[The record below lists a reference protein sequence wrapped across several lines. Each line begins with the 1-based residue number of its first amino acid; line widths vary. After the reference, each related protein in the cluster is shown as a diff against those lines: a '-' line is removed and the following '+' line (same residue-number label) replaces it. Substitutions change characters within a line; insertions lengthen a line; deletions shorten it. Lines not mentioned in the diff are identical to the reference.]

1 MATRNPKTQKIKIYT
16 KQQKKTLKTRLN
28 LKRNLV
34 TFFPSLATPLLRCF
48 SSLIDVPVYTR
59 CSARRGRG
67 RGSGREQRM
76 QGSSNSSTHSRERH
90 GAYSPSLS
98 LSQRNVDHF
107 CFQYEIIDSAV
118 DSDSGSEET
127 RAHEQVLRPHT
138 TSPLPPHCRKWS
150 AATERVRERHE
161 VTCSLALP
169 QSTLLALLCRLGALF
184 GACLA
189 SLNNVISESVWRC
202 VFVYM
207 CVCVYLSRCLRR
219 SALRCLS

>member
-1 MATRNPKTQKIKIYT
+1 M
-16 KQQKKTLKTRLN
+16 
-28 LKRNLV
+28 
-34 TFFPSLATPLLRCF
+34 
-48 SSLIDVPVYTR
+48 PVYTR
-59 CSARRGRG
+59 CSARRGEG
-67 RGSGREQRM
+67 QKQR
-76 QGSSNSSTHSRERH
+76 QRAANARQQQQQ
-90 GAYSPSLS
+90 YSLKRATRSLLSLS

-202 VFVYM
+202 MFVCM
-207 CVCVYLSRCLRR
+207 CVCVSQSLSASQCAALPQLTYFSVVQIQVYVREINFDFVSLRFVFMPMR
-219 SALRCLS
+219 GLHTHTQTQACACVCCMC

>member
-1 MATRNPKTQKIKIYT
+1 
-16 KQQKKTLKTRLN
+16 
-28 LKRNLV
+28 
-34 TFFPSLATPLLRCF
+34 
-48 SSLIDVPVYTR
+48 
-59 CSARRGRG
+59 
-67 RGSGREQRM
+67 M

-127 RAHEQVLRPHT
+127 RAHEQVCAHIRLRR
-138 TSPLPPHCRKWS
+138 CRLIVGNG
-150 AATERVRERHE
+150 ARRERERHE

-202 VFVYM
+202 IFVCM
-207 CVCVYLSRCLRR
+207 CVCVSQSLSASQCAALPQLTYFSVVQIQVYVREINFDFVSLRFVFMPMR
-219 SALRCLS
+219 GLHTHTH